1 MAKFLA
7 DCRDLE
13 FEFGKNCGCVLVKAN
28 LATGL
33 KTDMNI
39 LQKSIALTGCV
50 YVKLFADKID
60 DKSDLMTNPCDISC
74 VEVSRKYCSC
84 GRIELTTDK
93 ECAHCIME
101 SEMNSKAIEK

>member
-13 FEFGKNCGCVLVKAN
+13 FEFGKNCGGFYLVEAN

-33 KTDMNI
+33 KTDINI

-50 YVKLFADKID
+50 YVKLFADKLD
-60 DKSDLMTNPCDISC
+60 DESDLMANP
-74 VEVSRKYCSC
+74 
-84 GRIELTTDK
+84 
-93 ECAHCIME
+93 
-101 SEMNSKAIEK
+101 